1 MKSSARPAIAGSR
14 LSKYGFLRL
23 RPPASMGRTWNMT
36 MTGLLASHEKT
47 AAMPGM

>member
-1 MKSSARPAIAGSR
+1 
-14 LSKYGFLRL
+14 
-23 RPPASMGRTWNMT
+23 MGRTWNMT